1 MGTFEIAR
9 WWGRGDATMGG
20 GKGRARRAGP
30 GGVSGV
36 SRTHLTTKALSLS
49 ICRRETSR
57 RAVEGTPSSSIC
69 GATKG
74 GRKMSI
80 AVRAREEKIT
90 RGGGSR
96 IRAASRDASRYRW
109 FAHLEARLLQR
120 HQTTR
125 RPLPGLVHLPVR
137 ALPNLLEL
145 LIRLVDGVAH
155 LCGVRCRSS
164 VNCRRVTNA
173 TLQHTRTA
181 LRRSTLVTGALHPR

>member
-1 MGTFEIAR
+1 MGSSIDSAAMGTFEIAR
-9 WWGRGDATMGG
+9 WWRMTREAMGG
-20 GKGRARRAGP
+20 GERGRARRAGP

-74 GRKMSI
+74 GRKMSV

-125 RPLPGLVHLPVR
+125 RPVPGLVHLPVR
-137 ALPNLLEL
+137 PLPNLLEL
-145 LIRLVDGVAH
+145 LIRLVDAVTH
-155 LCGVRCRSS
+155 VCRAS
-164 VNCRRVTNA
+164 A
-173 TLQHTRTA
+173 
-181 LRRSTLVTGALHPR
+181 GAP